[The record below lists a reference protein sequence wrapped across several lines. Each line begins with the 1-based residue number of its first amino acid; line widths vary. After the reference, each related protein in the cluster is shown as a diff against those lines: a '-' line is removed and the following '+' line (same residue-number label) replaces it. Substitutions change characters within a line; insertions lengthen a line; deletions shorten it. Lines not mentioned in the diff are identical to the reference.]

1 MGCKIFREEIPELS
15 KYPIYKVRKHNNQND
30 CWIIV
35 GKYVY
40 DVTTFLDRHPSSQQ
54 SVLRHAGKICDLHFE
69 FHSQKARDML
79 MEYKIGKKK
88 KIGTNK

>member
-1 MGCKIFREEIPELS
+1 MGCKIFREKIPE
-15 KYPIYKVRKHNNQND
+15 YPIYEVRKHNNQND

-40 DVTTFLDRHPSSQQ
+40 DVTTFLDRHPGSKKAI
-54 SVLRHAGKICDLHFE
+54 LRHAGEICDHHLN

-79 MEYKIGKKK
+79 MEYKIGKIQN
-88 KIGTNK
+88 KI